1 MEEQTYKIKNVKSFE
16 PVHIFDCGQCFRWD
30 KELDGSYTG
39 VFKGN
44 VMNVKKDGNN
54 VTFKGICNGDIEEI
68 CKDYFDL
75 NTDYEDIK
83 EKLSKI
89 DDNVKTSVGYGS
101 GIRILN
107 QDLWETI
114 ISFIISAN
122 NNIPRIK
129 GIIDRISKKY
139 GKEVNWN
146 GTKYYTFPTVEELSK
161 ASVED
166 LRALGLGF
174 RDVRVYETT
183 KKILNKEVD
192 LNKLTEEKDTEKVR
206 EKLSREENNIKSL
219 ITDISHQLK
228 TPIASL
234 KMSCELAGSADL
246 TWEER
251 EEFYKKEWDEIQR
264 LENLLDSL
272 IHVSRL
278 ESGMI
283 QIQPEMG
290 SLKNTLVQAV
300 NSVYMKAYE
309 KSIDI
314 SLDEFQ
320 DVQIVH
326 DSKWTG
332 EVFVNI
338 LDNAVK
344 YSPEHTEIRIRVT
357 ELATCMMLEFI
368 DQGTGIPAE
377 EAHRVFQR
385 FYRGNQEYVKKQ
397 EGSGVGL
404 YLARKILEEQKGT
417 ICVKVAPEGG
427 NNFVV
432 TLPKK

>member
-1 MEEQTYKIKNVKSFE
+1 MEEQTYKIENVKSFE

-75 NTDYEDIK
+75 NTDYEDII

-206 EKLSREENNIKSL
+206 EKLLTLPGVGPKVADCILLFSTLKRFEVFPIDVWVRRVMNDLYIKNPDETKVNKREIEKLAKEKYGN
-219 ITDISHQLK
+219 
-228 TPIASL
+228 
-234 KMSCELAGSADL
+234 LAGLAQQYL
-246 TWEER
+246 FYWKR
-251 EEFYKKEWDEIQR
+251 E
-264 LENLLDSL
+264 
-272 IHVSRL
+272 
-278 ESGMI
+278 
-283 QIQPEMG
+283 
-290 SLKNTLVQAV
+290 A
-300 NSVYMKAYE
+300 
-309 KSIDI
+309 
-314 SLDEFQ
+314 
-320 DVQIVH
+320 
-326 DSKWTG
+326 
-332 EVFVNI
+332 
-338 LDNAVK
+338 
-344 YSPEHTEIRIRVT
+344 
-357 ELATCMMLEFI
+357 
-368 DQGTGIPAE
+368 
-377 EAHRVFQR
+377 
-385 FYRGNQEYVKKQ
+385 
-397 EGSGVGL
+397 
-404 YLARKILEEQKGT
+404 
-417 ICVKVAPEGG
+417 
-427 NNFVV
+427 
-432 TLPKK
+432 

>member
-1 MEEQTYKIKNVKSFE
+1 MEEQTYKIENVKSFE

-68 CKDYFDL
+68 CIDYFDL

-206 EKLSREENNIKSL
+206 EKLLTLPGVGPKVADCILLFSTLKRFEVFPIDVWVRRVMNDLYIKNPDETKVNKREIEKLAKEKYGN
-219 ITDISHQLK
+219 
-228 TPIASL
+228 
-234 KMSCELAGSADL
+234 LAGLAQQYL
-246 TWEER
+246 FYWKR
-251 EEFYKKEWDEIQR
+251 E
-264 LENLLDSL
+264 
-272 IHVSRL
+272 
-278 ESGMI
+278 
-283 QIQPEMG
+283 
-290 SLKNTLVQAV
+290 A
-300 NSVYMKAYE
+300 
-309 KSIDI
+309 
-314 SLDEFQ
+314 
-320 DVQIVH
+320 
-326 DSKWTG
+326 
-332 EVFVNI
+332 
-338 LDNAVK
+338 
-344 YSPEHTEIRIRVT
+344 
-357 ELATCMMLEFI
+357 
-368 DQGTGIPAE
+368 
-377 EAHRVFQR
+377 
-385 FYRGNQEYVKKQ
+385 
-397 EGSGVGL
+397 
-404 YLARKILEEQKGT
+404 
-417 ICVKVAPEGG
+417 
-427 NNFVV
+427 
-432 TLPKK
+432 